1 MRKNPQRL
9 AWIVLNAAFVSF
21 CVLAILIPLGIRWF
35 ILNNTAV
42 QSASVALTS
51 GTVLLTR
58 PEGKLSEAVVET
70 IENLP
75 EGIRLETDPDSQA
88 TIEFKTPDDSMPLGT
103 LQVYGNSDAT
113 LLSMRSPRFAP
124 SENAHRINMWLQR
137 GRMRVSVAVGI
148 DRPIVVILETP
159 HATIQLERPGSY
171 SVEVRDSDSQIAVRD
186 GAATVTAQSRTLI
199 LAADERTFIR
209 DGEEPAGVLPS
220 ERNLVQN
227 GDFETSLSDG
237 WTTFQNRQEVNES
250 PGEIEVTVHDGRR
263 AVHLNRR
270 GSNWAEVGIRQTINR
285 DVRDVASLK
294 LHLAVWLAFQDLRNC
309 GSLGSEC
316 PLIVRLEFTDTA
328 GNAHEWLQ
336 GFYYLIATGNST
348 PVRCVTC
355 SPPTGDHLQISNGVW
370 FFIDTPELTELFAT
384 VGNPPATINAITIYA
399 SGHNFESFVSE
410 VELLAQD

>member
-1 MRKNPQRL
+1 M
-9 AWIVLNAAFVSF
+9 VAA
-21 CVLAILIPLGIRWF
+21 
-35 ILNNTAV
+35 AV
-42 QSASVALTS
+42 TVKVTS

-58 PEGKLSEAVVET
+58 PESTLSEAVVET

-88 TIEFKTPDDSMPLGT
+88 TIEFKTPGDRMPLGT

-113 LLSMRSPRFAP
+113 LLSMRSPRFAT
-124 SENAHRINMWLQR
+124 SENAHRIQVWLQR
-137 GRMRVSVAVGI
+137 GRIRVSVAVGI
-148 DRPIVVILETP
+148 DRPIVIILETP
-159 HATIQLERPGSY
+159 HTTIQLVQPGSY
-171 SVEVRDSDSQIAVRD
+171 SIEVRDTDSQVAVRD
-186 GAATVTAQSRTLI
+186 GAATVTAQGRTLI
-199 LAADERTFIR
+199 LAANERTFVR

-237 WTTFQNRQEVNES
+237 WTTFLNRQEVDEA

-285 DVRDVASLK
+285 DVLDVASLQ

-316 PLIVRLEFTDTA
+316 PLIVRIEFTDTA

-336 GFYYLIATGNST
+336 GFYYLSAIGNGT

-355 SPPTGDHLQISNGVW
+355 SAPTGDHLQISNGVW
-370 FFIDTPELTELFAT
+370 FSFDTPELTELFAT
-384 VGNPPATINAITIYA
+384 TGNPPATINAITIYA
-399 SGHNFESFVSE
+399 SGHNFESFISE